1 MFCYVIVKVADSADS
16 ATIEVDMAIA
26 SMVMSVRP
34 MFCRVSENVAAHVD
48 LFGDSAVSDGGV
60 VSSNRP
66 IFYSTI
72 VRSRRLRRLRKN
84 EMVLLLCRAMFQR
97 SR

>member
-34 MFCRVSENVAAHVD
+34 MFYRVSENMAAHVD

-60 VSSNRP
+60 VSSNRL
-66 IFYSTI
+66 IFTAQSCGVADSADSARMKWFCFCAARCFSI
-72 VRSRRLRRLRKN
+72 
-84 EMVLLLCRAMFQR
+84 
-97 SR
+97 